1 MFLTDIPKQPVH
13 SLVQRDQSVG
23 RAIIERQRI
32 KSGPGDRR
40 HLQSDQELYQGQNC
54 FGKR

>member
-23 RAIIERQRI
+23 RARIE
-32 KSGPGDRR
+32 SGPGDRR